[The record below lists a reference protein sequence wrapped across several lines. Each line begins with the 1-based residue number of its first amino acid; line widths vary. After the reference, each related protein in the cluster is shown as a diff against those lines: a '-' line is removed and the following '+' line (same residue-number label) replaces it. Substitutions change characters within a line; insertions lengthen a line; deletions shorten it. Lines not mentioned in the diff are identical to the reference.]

1 MDDFSI
7 EEIWAFV
14 VVGIFLVSGVLGF
27 IFRKI
32 SVDYIEEQMAK
43 EGKEPPLWDKGIGA
57 RVSAY
62 ATLIIIKR
70 YPVKSFIDSESI
82 LRFAR
87 KKDWYLAV
95 CFISTLNISMV
106 LAVVFY
112 FLYGPTE

>member
-1 MDDFSI
+1 MGDFSI

-14 VVGIFLVSGVLGF
+14 IVGIFLVSGLLGF

-43 EGKEPPLWDKGIGA
+43 EGKSSPLWDKGIGA

-62 ATLIIIKR
+62 AVVIVRGRAVDRILVDDHSIIK
-70 YPVKSFIDSESI
+70 Y
-82 LRFAR
+82 AR

-95 CFISTLNISMV
+95 GYLLTLSISVT
-106 LAVVFY
+106 LAVIFY
-112 FLYGPTE
+112 YLYGPTE